1 MAAVSVWLQVP
12 AFAYFLYDDERWCM
26 QTGCWSQPSAAW
38 MASNLLVYG
47 LPVVLGVLLWRGFRV
62 AALLIGLA
70 GGIVI
75 FISGMFAVVYL
86 LIGFP
91 LWDVALSRLVIPGEL
106 AAITVILIGAAFLWA
121 PYRLAPA
128 MTSPS
133 ERRRISRQYSLK
145 CSIGIPK

>member
-1 MAAVSVWLQVP
+1 VLATRLHKVAAVSVWLQVP

-26 QTGCWSQPSAAW
+26 QTGCWSQPNATWLAN
-38 MASNLLVYG
+38 NLLVYG

-62 AALLIGLA
+62 AALLIGVA
-70 GGIVI
+70 AGIVI
-75 FISGMFAVVYL
+75 LISAMFAVVYL

-133 ERRRISRQYSLK
+133 APPS
-145 CSIGIPK
+145 P